1 MRAPSR
7 VTRELTPEHRAELD
21 ALIVDRRMTLD
32 ELIGWL
38 SEREYSISR
47 SSLHRYASN
56 FEERLVQLS
65 EAKERASAILDRF
78 SGKPA
83 TALAEGAS
91 MLMQDLFMKKL
102 LETESLDADTDIV
115 ELAHA
120 LAKLETSGVGRERLK
135 VQWDKGIT
143 AGSMAVKANLRR
155 ELEKEPDLM
164 RRMLD
169 LVERAE
175 AEARA
180 V

>member
-32 ELIGWL
+32 ELLAWL
-38 SEREYSISR
+38 SERDYSISR
-47 SSLHRYASN
+47 SSLHRYASS
-56 FEERLVQLS
+56 FEERLSQLS
-65 EAKERASAILDRF
+65 EARERASAILDRF

-91 MLMQDLFMKKL
+91 MLMQDLIMRRL
-102 LETESLDADTDIV
+102 LETKDLDPETDVV

-180 V
+180 A